1 MTAGRPSTGAFAR
14 MSFEGIGRGPL
25 RSLTLKS
32 DKIADPWVLGD
43 MQGLRQRRQRNA
55 EH

>member
-1 MTAGRPSTGAFAR
+1 MTPKRPGLCPHA
-14 MSFEGIGRGPL
+14 FEGIDRGPL

-32 DKIADPWVLGD
+32 DKIADPWVLSD
-43 MQGLRQRRQRNA
+43 MQGVCARVQRNA